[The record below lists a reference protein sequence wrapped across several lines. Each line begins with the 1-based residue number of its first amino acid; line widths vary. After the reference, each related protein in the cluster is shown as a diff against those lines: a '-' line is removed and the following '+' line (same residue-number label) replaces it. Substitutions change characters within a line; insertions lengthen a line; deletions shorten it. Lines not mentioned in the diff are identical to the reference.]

1 MRSPASPGARRA
13 AAAWTWTHLLRI
25 CLALLPASAAAWG
38 PAGHRAVGAVAD
50 DLVAPATR
58 AAVEALLADDRDR
71 DGRPSG
77 RRRLAQVA
85 DWADEIR
92 GLPGDHPH
100 WHYDNQPVCGG
111 PAPRGQWCPGGDCA
125 SAAIEAQLAIL
136 ADAHRPRE
144 ERAVALKWV
153 VHLAGD
159 LHQPLHVADLAAG
172 GNRIRV
178 APPGGRGGTERR
190 EESLHAFWDNHL
202 VNLALHAGQGEV
214 PARSLRALERRA
226 RALAPA
232 DVAAPPARWAEESH
246 ALARELALRIDGVDC
261 RLAGPGEGI
270 EVALDDAYVAKAR
283 RVVEQRLAL
292 AGARLAATLDRALGN

>member
-1 MRSPASPGARRA
+1 MSTSVSPGA
-13 AAAWTWTHLLRI
+13 WLLL
-25 CLALLPASAAAWG
+25 LALLPGVAAAWG

-50 DLVAPATR
+50 DLLTPATR
-58 AAVEALLADDRDR
+58 SVVDDLLADDRDR

-77 RRRLAQVA
+77 RRHLAQIA

-100 WHYDNQPVCGG
+100 WHYDNQPVCAS
-111 PAPRGQWCPGGDCA
+111 PAPETAWCPQGDCA
-125 SAAIEAQLAIL
+125 SAAIEAQLAVL
-136 ADAHRPRE
+136 ADRRRSRE

-178 APPGGRGGTERR
+178 APQGPSGGAERR
-190 EESLHAFWDNHL
+190 DESLHAFWDNHL
-202 VNLALHAGQGEV
+202 VNLALHATHGEV
-214 PARSLRALERRA
+214 PTRSLQALERRA
-226 RALAPA
+226 RGFSPA
-232 DVAAPPARWAEESH
+232 EVAAPPAQWAAESH
-246 ALARELALRIDGVDC
+246 ELARDVALRV
-261 RLAGPGEGI
+261 EGI
-270 EVALDDAYVAKAR
+270 DCGRGDPGKEIEVVLDDAYVANGR

-292 AGARLAATLDRALGN
+292 AGARLAATLNRTLGN